1 MKHTLLYISVGTL
14 LLALG
19 ACSKGGSSSSTPK
32 QANVTT
38 IAGSGSTGYADG
50 SGSAA
55 LFNHPA
61 GLAIDASGNLYVADQ
76 GNNCVRKVTPSG
88 VVTTLAGSTAPGRAD
103 GQGAAA
109 EFNNPG
115 GIAVDGAGNVY
126 VTDVLNNAIRKIT
139 PSGAVT
145 TIAGGTEG
153 YADGTGSGAQFF
165 YPSGVAIDGN
175 GNLIVAD
182 TYNHRIR
189 KVTPAGVVT
198 TIAGSGST
206 GPGNGGFA
214 DGAVT
219 AAQFKGP
226 NDITLDASG
235 NIYVAD
241 DGNNRVRKISGGNVT
256 TVAGDG
262 STGVQDGGVAS
273 AEFGAPQGI
282 VVDRSGN
289 IYVTEVLNNVREI
302 SGGIVTTIAGST
314 SGASGFQDG
323 IGTAALFNGPN
334 GIVIDASGNLYIV
347 DQDNN
352 AIRKITFQ

>member
-1 MKHTLLYISVGTL
+1 MKHTLLYFFVGTL
-14 LLALG
+14 LLAMG
-19 ACSKGGSSSSTPK
+19 ACSKGGSSSTKPK

-50 SGSAA
+50 SGSSA
-55 LFNHPA
+55 LFNQPS
-61 GLAIDASGNLYVADQ
+61 GLAIDASGNLYVADV
-76 GNNCVRKVTPSG
+76 GNNCIRKMTPTG
-88 VVTTLAGSTAPGRAD
+88 VVTTLAGSTHPGHAD
-103 GQGAAA
+103 GQGTAA

-126 VTDVLNNAIRKIT
+126 VGDVLNNAIRKIT

-145 TIAGGTEG
+145 TIAGGSEG
-153 YADGTGSGAQFF
+153 NVDGTGSAAKFF
-165 YPSGVAIDGN
+165 YPSGVAIDGS

-219 AAQFKGP
+219 SAQFKGP
-226 NDITLDASG
+226 SNVALDASG
-235 NIYVAD
+235 NIYVTD
-241 DGNNRVRKISGGNVT
+241 EGNNRVRKISGGNVT

-262 STGVQDGGVAS
+262 STGILDGGVAS
-273 AEFGAPQGI
+273 AEFGGPQGV

-289 IYVTEVLNNVREI
+289 LYVTEVLNNVREI

-314 SGASGFQDG
+314 SGTSGFQDG
-323 IGTAALFNGPN
+323 IGTAALFNGTN
-334 GIVIDASGNLYIV
+334 GIVIDAAGNLYVV
-347 DQDNN
+347 DQYNS